1 MMQHPETVYRLAEHR
16 LAEYREVGAAERL
29 AGTVK
34 SRPYNVVDYLSAGL
48 EYLSGRLTAWRTG
61 GRRSPRRWP
70 RNASRPRR
78 PRACYEL

>member
-1 MMQHPETVYRLAEHR
+1 MTKMQHPETVYRLAEHR

-48 EYLSGRLTAWRTG
+48 EYLSGRLTAWRN
-61 GRRSPRRWP
+61 RRTAQPAPLAPEREP
-70 RNASRPRR
+70 AE
-78 PRACYEL
+78 AA

>member
-34 SRPYNVVDYLSAGL
+34 SRPYNVVDYL
-48 EYLSGRLTAWRTG
+48 TAWRN
-61 GRRSPRRWP
+61 RRTAQPAPLAPEREP
-70 RNASRPRR
+70 AE
-78 PRACYEL
+78 AA